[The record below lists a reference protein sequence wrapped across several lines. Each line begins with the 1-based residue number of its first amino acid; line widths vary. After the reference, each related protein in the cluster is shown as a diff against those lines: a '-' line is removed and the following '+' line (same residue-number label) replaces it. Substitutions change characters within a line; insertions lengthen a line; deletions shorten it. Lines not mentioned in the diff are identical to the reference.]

1 MNKVK
6 GFINFLIFLF
16 KVNWIKTI
24 ICNFSFMPF
33 YQAVKLPILVFG
45 KVSIISRSGEV
56 IFNTKPSF
64 GMIQIGKDVDHNP
77 ISSAVTKLNINATL
91 IFNGHCII
99 SGGSTI
105 TVWRG
110 LLEIGK
116 YVSIGSGVQI
126 KATKKIEIGDYT
138 RIVALSTIMDTN
150 VHYVKD
156 ISTGEIYNNSG
167 EVIIGNN
174 CWINQ
179 GAVIT
184 KGTILP
190 KYSIVARNS
199 FLNKNYSNNDG
210 FVVLAGSPAKEI
222 SDGKQRIFD
231 YSKEVELNKFFA
243 KNPEQDKFLDSSGP
257 FVEPSSIPHIFKLF

>member
-1 MNKVK
+1 MKKVK
-6 GFINFLIFLF
+6 DVVKFLLFLF
-16 KVNWIKTI
+16 KVKWIKTFI
-24 ICNFSFMPF
+24 FNFSFMSF
-33 YQAVKLPILVFG
+33 NQAVKLPILIFG
-45 KVSIISRSGEV
+45 KVKIISRTGE
-56 IFNTKPSF
+56 IQFKTEPSF

-77 ISSAVTKLNINATL
+77 ISSAVTKLNINGIL
-91 IFNGHCII
+91 IFNGHCVI

-110 LLEIGK
+110 FLEIGK
-116 YVSIGSGVQI
+116 YVSIGSGVQL
-126 KATKKIEIGDYT
+126 KATREIKIGDFT

-156 ISTGEIYNNSG
+156 INTGEIYNNSG

-190 KYSIVARNS
+190 DHSIVARNS
-199 FLNKNYSNNDG
+199 FLNKNYNNNDG
-210 FVVLAGSPAKEI
+210 YIVLAGSPAKEI
-222 SDGKQRIFD
+222 SNGKQRIFD

-243 KNPEQDKFLDSSGP
+243 ENPEQDKIVDSIGP
-257 FVEPSSIPHIFKLF
+257 FVEPSDIPHIFKLR